1 MWHVSWVYRMRFAH
15 FFTLWTCDF
24 IASHIHHFKADF
36 TMNWNLKIHR
46 HCWLDEV
53 NNPCLLKDFEFLS
66 VGKIRSPWR
75 IDWFLSNF
83 TIGCNVSS
91 FKNFYRYFLGHN
103 SQLLGLFFW
112 LHLSQWW
119 ILTKFHHSLKFCRD
133 FVLEMLL
140 IRVDNSTANW
150 RKLYLEDQT
159 EFLNILFHPKA
170 FHSTFLRNW
179 FIASIIQS
187 TKYHQIF

>member
-1 MWHVSWVYRMRFAH
+1 M
-15 FFTLWTCDF
+15 WTCVF

-83 TIGCNVSS
+83 TIGCNVVSKTFIDIFLATILNCLVFS
-91 FKNFYRYFLGHN
+91 FGCIFPNDEFWRNFITVWNFAGILYWKCYWFELIILRQIDENYTLKIKQN
-103 SQLLGLFFW
+103 S
-112 LHLSQWW
+112 
-119 ILTKFHHSLKFCRD
+119 
-133 FVLEMLL
+133 
-140 IRVDNSTANW
+140 
-150 RKLYLEDQT
+150 
-159 EFLNILFHPKA
+159 
-170 FHSTFLRNW
+170 
-179 FIASIIQS
+179 
-187 TKYHQIF
+187 